1 MCELRKF
8 ESLKKKGNLKIE
20 KNRAFDNSKV
30 QKLGKIEYLT
40 IKKIEN

>member
-1 MCELRKF
+1 MRIKKIRKF
-8 ESLKKKGNLKIE
+8 EKKGNLKIE